1 MNSKQEIAF
10 VNIHGNPV
18 PTVLHEGKPYV
29 GMKALCE
36 QMGLDWRAQRQR
48 IKRDPNLSK
57 GVVIITTPSNG
68 GEQEMNCLS
77 LEMINGWLFGIDAS
91 RVKPEI
97 RETVLAYQR
106 ECYAVLYNYWHGK
119 GAAGILTATDEIRYL
134 NQRLSLL
141 QALQRSRDAV
151 MRQEIYDQYRYV
163 SERLGF
169 AVPALSAFRPP
180 DDNDA
185 LDDLTRATLA
195 QFFQAVATLEDAAV
209 GYHLNHHREVGV
221 LALNL
226 NEVMRAA
233 EASGVPLPHRSALLR
248 ALPQSRAPRFIGASV
263 TVNSALAT
271 PDKPRYVR
279 CYLFKFT

>member
-119 GAAGILTATDEIRYL
+119 GAAGILTATDEIRYM
-134 NQRLSLL
+134 NQRLALL
-141 QALQRSRDAV
+141 RELRHERDPLL
-151 MRQEIYDQYRYV
+151 REKLHEQFKTV
-163 SERLGF
+163 SDRLGYDT
-169 AVPALSAFRPP
+169 PALDAFAPRDP
-180 DDNDA
+180 NDA
-185 LDDLTRATLA
+185 LDERTRQTLA
-195 QFFQAVATLEDAAV
+195 RFWAAVETLEQLGV
-209 GYHLNHHREVGV
+209 VLNHSR
-221 LALNL
+221 ASDRIAINL
-226 NEVMRAA
+226 NEALRLA
-233 EASGVPLPHRSALLR
+233 EEHGVAMPGRIELLR
-248 ALPQSRAPRFIGASV
+248 ALPQSCEPCFMAASHSMTSNLRGRPR
-263 TVNSALAT
+263 T
-271 PDKPRYVR
+271 VR
-279 CYLFKFT
+279 CYLFRKTAV

>member
-119 GAAGILTATDEIRYL
+119 GAAGILTATDEIRYM
-134 NQRLSLL
+134 NQRLALL
-141 QALQRSRDAV
+141 RELRHERDPLL
-151 MRQEIYDQYRYV
+151 REKLHEQFKTV
-163 SERLGF
+163 SDRLGYDT
-169 AVPALSAFRPP
+169 PALDAFAPRDP
-180 DDNDA
+180 NDA
-185 LDDLTRATLA
+185 LDERTRQTLA
-195 QFFQAVATLEDAAV
+195 RFWAAVETLEQLGV
-209 GYHLNHHREVGV
+209 VLNHSR
-221 LALNL
+221 ASDRIAISL
-226 NEVMRAA
+226 NEALRLA
-233 EASGVPLPHRSALLR
+233 EEHGVAMPGRIELLR
-248 ALPQSRAPRFIGASV
+248 ALPQSCEPCFMAASHSMTSNLRGRPR
-263 TVNSALAT
+263 T
-271 PDKPRYVR
+271 VR
-279 CYLFKFT
+279 CYS

>member
-1 MNSKQEIAF
+1 
-10 VNIHGNPV
+10 
-18 PTVLHEGKPYV
+18 
-29 GMKALCE
+29 
-36 QMGLDWRAQRQR
+36 
-48 IKRDPNLSK
+48 
-57 GVVIITTPSNG
+57 
-68 GEQEMNCLS
+68 
-77 LEMINGWLFGIDAS
+77 MINGWLFGIDAA
-91 RVKPEI
+91 RVKEDI
-97 RETVLAYQR
+97 RARVLAYQR
-106 ECYAVLYNYWHGK
+106 ECYVVLYNYWHGK
-119 GAAGILTATDEIRYL
+119 GSYGTLTPADEIRYL

-141 QALQRSRDAV
+141 QALQRSREAV
-151 MRQEIYDQYRYV
+151 VRQEIYDQYRHV

-279 CYLFKFT
+279 CYLFKCT